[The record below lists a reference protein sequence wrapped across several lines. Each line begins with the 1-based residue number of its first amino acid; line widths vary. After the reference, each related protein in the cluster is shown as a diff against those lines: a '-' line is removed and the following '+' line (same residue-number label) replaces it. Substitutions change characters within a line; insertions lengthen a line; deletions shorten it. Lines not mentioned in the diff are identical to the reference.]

1 MNEEISTEK
10 VSQSSSEKSLRI
22 QIDDKLNFNKHID
35 RIKICNSS
43 SNQLCTFQ
51 AKQLYRV
58 TGIKRVSDYMYYY
71 TIKF

>member
-10 VSQSSSEKSLRI
+10 VSQSLSEKSLRI
-22 QIDDKLNFNKHID
+22 QIDGKLNFNEHLDK
-35 RIKICNSS
+35 IKICNAS

-51 AKQLYRV
+51 AKQLYRA

>member
-10 VSQSSSEKSLRI
+10 VSQSMSEKSLRI
-22 QIDDKLNFNKHID
+22 QVDGKLNFKKHVD
-35 RIKICNSS
+35 KIKICNSS

-51 AKQLYRV
+51 AKQLYRA
-58 TGIKRVSDYMYYY
+58 TGIKQVSDYMYYY

>member
-10 VSQSSSEKSLRI
+10 VSQSSSEKSLRV
-22 QIDDKLNFNKHID
+22 QIDDKLNFNKHVD

-51 AKQLYRV
+51 AKQLYRA